1 MTEHVSLDEA
11 AELLGLSREALRK
24 RLQRGTV
31 AGFVYKG
38 AWRVDLD
45 SVQAAV
51 ARTSTVQLSTATSRT
66 DGQDAHQVVLGLAL
80 LHADNE
86 RMIAL
91 LEAILAR
98 VEDGVQPVETPGQA
112 VLDSV
117 QPVQPRRPSFLK
129 RFIYGPTGTP

>member
-1 MTEHVSLDEA
+1 MSDHISLDEA
-11 AELLGLSREALRK
+11 AAALGLSREALRK

-45 SVQAAV
+45 SVQAAA

-66 DGQDAHQVVLGLAL
+66 DGQDAPAWLAV

-98 VEDGVQPVETPGQA
+98 VEDSVQPVQANGQDA
-112 VLDSV
+112 GLA
-117 QPVQPRRPSFLK
+117 VQPRRPSILK
-129 RFIYGPTGTP
+129 RLIYGPTGAP

>member
-11 AELLGLSREALRK
+11 ADLLGLSREALRK

-51 ARTSTVQLSTATSRT
+51 ARTSTVQMYTATSRT
-66 DGQDAHQVVLGLAL
+66 DGQDAPPWLAV

-86 RMIAL
+86 RIIAL
-91 LEAILAR
+91 LEALLAR
-98 VEDGVQPVETPGQA
+98 VEDGVQPVQASEPGSA
-112 VLDSV
+112 VAV
-117 QPVQPRRPSFLK
+117 QPVQSRRPSFLK
-129 RFIYGPTGTP
+129 RFIYGPTGAPP